1 MANDNAS
8 RPDYS
13 SARPPLNAPSV
24 DDKLSLVNQGALNA
38 YDYVLETDPRFVN
51 NKRLQA
57 MMRSK
62 EVSPHV
68 KDYLTAVTDGVAP
81 PPKKKKHGADQDQDV
96 AHIMAGG
103 ALGVYGAKKF
113 SDSVFDLATHLD
125 NPMARKQLL
134 GQMSDVYDQYKA
146 DRSAVGLAKTAETE
160 GKLAREASSILT
172 KDGVKVAEREAGVVA
187 KYAMKFGKLGAK
199 FGKYAA
205 IGGPAG
211 ALVGF
216 GMTALGAGVVFATMY
231 ATTGD
236 LKQSAHDAANTV
248 CPIDA
253 IEALCKGDLNRSA
266 AKMTDYFVP
275 GTEGV
280 AHFALHKLNPKNEAG
295 MYLHTAERLGKVA
308 LTTSVRAGERLV
320 GMTPES
326 A

>member
-1 MANDNAS
+1 MANDTPK
-8 RPDYS
+8 PDYS
-13 SARPPLNAPSV
+13 SARPTLNAPAT
-24 DDKLSLVNQGALNA
+24 DDKISLVNQGALAA
-38 YDYVLETDPRFVN
+38 YAYVLDSDPRFVN
-51 NKRLQA
+51 NKRLQT

-68 KDYLTAVTDGVAP
+68 TNYLTAVTDGVAP
-81 PPKKKKHGADQDQDV
+81 PPKKKKHAEQDQD
-96 AHIMAGG
+96 AALSLAGG
-103 ALGVYGAKKF
+103 VAGIYGTKKF
-113 SDSVFDLATHLD
+113 SDSIFNLATHLD

-146 DRSAVGLAKTAETE
+146 DKGLLGVAKTAETE
-160 GKLAREASSILT
+160 AKLAREASSVLT
-172 KDGVKVAEREAGVVA
+172 KDGVKVAEREAGVIA

-236 LKQSAHDAANTV
+236 MKQSAHDAANTV

-308 LTTSVRAGERLV
+308 LNTTVRAGERLV